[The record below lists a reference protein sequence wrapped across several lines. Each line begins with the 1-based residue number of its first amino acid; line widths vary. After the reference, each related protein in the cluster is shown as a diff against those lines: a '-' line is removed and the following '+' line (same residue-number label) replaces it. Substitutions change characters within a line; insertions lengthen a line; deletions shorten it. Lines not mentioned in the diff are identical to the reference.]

1 MRPDQYRNYIC
12 VTPDISLEDDRLVNI
27 SNQLFDQVKMYKDKW
42 MFKGKLKDN
51 APQLEIEA
59 KVGKF
64 TVQQRFFNSHSHIAD
79 LL

>member
-1 MRPDQYRNYIC
+1 
-12 VTPDISLEDDRLVNI
+12 
-27 SNQLFDQVKMYKDKW
+27 MYKDKW